1 LLNLLLN
8 QKLPARLATPQNFC
22 VQERKTK
29 PEMGSQVSR
38 GIKVELVEKRGK
50 QPAVNVDSPIR
61 RDMPGGYTISKDVS
75 GNPNPGRVT

>member
-8 QKLPARLATPQNFC
+8 RKLPARLSTPQNLC
-22 VQERKTK
+22 AGEKTN

-50 QPAVNVDSPIR
+50 QQAVNVDSPIR

-75 GNPNPGRVT
+75 GNPNPR